1 MSVGQPYDP
10 GLHIVIT
17 STYLTKDNSFVSSSV
32 NCDVR
37 VGPPL
42 PSAAAVSQE
51 VTRLAPLPATLAGG
65 TDYVVRAA
73 VVFYATGPGG
83 APIESPTLKF
93 PLGGYDLTARLTLA
107 KTVWSWGDGTSTAVT
122 AGNKVGDPYTD
133 ETPCESPTACSKY
146 ISHVFT
152 TPASRVV
159 RVEAFWD
166 VTVTLDGV
174 GTAVPVTGG
183 GIFRTDTAGKTITL
197 HTARAVLV
205 GRH

>member
-1 MSVGQPYDP
+1 M
-10 GLHIVIT
+10 
-17 STYLTKDNSFVSSSV
+17 
-32 NCDVR
+32 R

-42 PSAAAVSQE
+42 PSAAAVSAE

-73 VVFYATGPGG
+73 VVFYATGPAG
-83 APIESPTLKF
+83 APIQSPTLHF
-93 PLGGYDLTARLTLA
+93 PLGGYDLTAHLTLA
-107 KTVWSWGDGTSTAVT
+107 KTVWTWGDGSTTAVT
-122 AGNKVGDPYTD
+122 RGDIVSRPYAD
-133 ETPCESPTACSKY
+133 STPCESATVCSAY

-152 TPASRVV
+152 APGRRVV
-159 RVEAFWD
+159 RVEAFWT

-174 GTAVPVTGG
+174 GTPVPVTGG

-205 GRH
+205 GNR

>member
-1 MSVGQPYDP
+1 M
-10 GLHIVIT
+10 IT
-17 STYLTKDNSFVSSSV
+17 SVYLTKDNSFVSSSV
-32 NCDVR
+32 DCNVR

-42 PSAAAVSQE
+42 PSAAAVSEE

-73 VVFYATGPGG
+73 VVFFATGPGG
-83 APIESPTLKF
+83 ETIQSPTLHF
-93 PLGGYDLTARLTLA
+93 PLGGYDLTAHLTLA
-107 KTVWSWGDGTSTAVT
+107 KTVWTWGDGSSTSVT
-122 AGNKVGDPYTD
+122 SGNLVGRPYTD
-133 ETPCESPTACSKY
+133 AVPCESATVCSAY

-152 TPASRVV
+152 APGRRTV

-183 GIFRTDTAGKTITL
+183 GIFRTDTAGKTITV

-205 GRH
+205 GNR